1 MEPPD
6 RRPRAERARQIA
18 DVLRQRITAGAFDS
32 GPLPDERTL
41 VAQVGATRNAVR
53 EALALLRAEGLVERR
68 QGVGTLVVQ
77 PKYGHGLDRLA
88 GLAEALDGHGEIVNE
103 VRAARIL
110 APPPAIAERLA
121 LAPGEPVVH
130 LERLRRL
137 GGRPLSLDTTYLT
150 ADIGV
155 PLLGHDLAGRDLF
168 ALIEETSGRRLGR
181 AEVVV
186 HAVSAGPDTAA
197 LLEIP
202 PGTAVFALDR
212 LTHLDDGRPVDVESL
227 HVRADRLTLR
237 ATLHRGSA

>member
-1 MEPPD
+1 MEAPD

-18 DVLRQRITAGAFDS
+18 DVLRQRITAGTFDG

-41 VAQVGATRNAVR
+41 GTQLGATRNAVR

-103 VRAARIL
+103 VRAARVL
-110 APPPAIAERLA
+110 TPPPAIAERLA

-137 GGRPLSLDTTYLT
+137 DGRPLSLDTTYLT

-181 AEVVV
+181 ADVVV

-197 LLEIP
+197 LLDIP

-212 LTHLDDGRPVDVESL
+212 LTRFADGRPVDAESL

-237 ATLHRGSA
+237 ATLHRGPA